1 MYIKIVKIFQKEISI
16 LLLFVK
22 KKKKIL
28 KNLYLE
34 DRLKWNIFFNLQV
47 QKKQINLKNF
57 LFFFI

>member
-22 KKKKIL
+22 KKKKKL

-34 DRLKWNIFFNLQV
+34 DRIQWNIFLNIMV
-47 QKKQINLKNF
+47 QKKPLHLKKF